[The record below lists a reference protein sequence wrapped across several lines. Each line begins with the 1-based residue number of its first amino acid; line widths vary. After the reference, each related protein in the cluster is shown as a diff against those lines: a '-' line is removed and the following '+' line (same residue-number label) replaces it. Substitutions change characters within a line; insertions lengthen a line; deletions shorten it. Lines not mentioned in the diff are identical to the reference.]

1 MARGCSIRGSKV
13 RVGRKIHR
21 SGLAKKKGGI
31 GRHVTKTVKRKVSP
45 NLHTKR
51 VWVPELSK
59 YVRVKASAKELKT
72 INKNGAYVTLKKAFA
87 CEPHSLQDLIKF
99 FSGWAYERFEFL
111 FFLKSRGFAD
121 EHEISFGIAGGENH
135 SIPETTKGSCRLPGF
150 GDVGKRGYLF
160 GCGVTLRD
168 D

>member
-1 MARGCSIRGSKV
+1 MKTPYLHGSQVFRFMSRVCSIRGSKV

-59 YVRVKASAKELKT
+59 YVRIKASAKGLKT
-72 INKNGAYVTLKKAFA
+72 INKNGAYVTLKKAG
-87 CEPHSLQDLIKF
+87 LI
-99 FSGWAYERFEFL
+99 
-111 FFLKSRGFAD
+111 
-121 EHEISFGIAGGENH
+121 
-135 SIPETTKGSCRLPGF
+135 
-150 GDVGKRGYLF
+150 
-160 GCGVTLRD
+160 
-168 D
+168 